1 MKKTVLKYDLI
12 SAAAVLLFCAS
23 YILNIGWY
31 RLLIGIVPAVLLCLF
46 MFLGCHFILFAND
59 PVRAK
64 RLNVLSYVLF
74 ISAQLL
80 MPDCNDEEWYVF
92 FRLIR
97 RVDDDVIFFVFLAVS
112 TVLFVANVAVIIVQT
127 VIYEKYRR
135 GGSAK
140 KTLGAE

>member
-12 SAAAVLLFCAS
+12 SAAAVIVFCAS
-23 YILNIGWY
+23 YFLNIGWY
-31 RLLIGIVPAVLLCLF
+31 KLFLGFIPAVFLCVF
-46 MFLGCHFILFAND
+46 MFLGCHFAALTND
-59 PVRAK
+59 PARAK
-64 RLNVLSYVLF
+64 KLNVLSYVLF

-112 TVLFVANVAVIIVQT
+112 AVLFVANVAVIIVQI

-135 GGSAK
+135 GGGAK
-140 KTLGAE
+140 KVRGAE

>member
-1 MKKTVLKYDLI
+1 
-12 SAAAVLLFCAS
+12 
-23 YILNIGWY
+23 
-31 RLLIGIVPAVLLCLF
+31 GIVPAVLLCLF
-46 MFLGCHFILFAND
+46 MFLGCHYIMFSND
-59 PVRAK
+59 PARAK

-80 MPDCNDEEWYVF
+80 MPDCNDEQWYCF

-97 RVDDDVIFFVFLAVS
+97 RVEDDRIFFVFLVVS
-112 TVLFVANVAVIIVQT
+112 VTLFVVNVVVIVKQI
-127 VIYEKYRR
+127 VIYERYRR